1 MKDTKIEQMNQ
12 QQHSHPSC
20 AYRPHKHDVFC
31 GRGNNIY
38 CHPGNQ
44 FYQKLV
50 KAVRV
55 EYIASSR
62 LEKRECA
69 QYVVDTIMSLSPPGK
84 FLAFGNKD
92 KMYYEIGDQKA
103 VEKTRQ
109 ALREGAPD
117 IKKGIKDGRCQVRRK
132 VSKVIIY
139 TSLFVLLLS

>member
-1 MKDTKIEQMNQ
+1 MNQ
-12 QQHSHPSC
+12 QHIHSSYAH
-20 AYRPHKHDVFC
+20 RPHKHDVFC

-69 QYVVDTIMSLSPPGK
+69 QYVVNTIRTLAPPGK

-92 KMYYEIGDQKA
+92 KTYHEIGDQKA
-103 VEKTRQ
+103 VQKTRQ

-117 IKKGIKDGRCQVRRK
+117 IKKGIKDGRIQVRRN
-132 VSKVIIY
+132 VSKKIILY
-139 TSLFVLLLS
+139 

>member
-1 MKDTKIEQMNQ
+1 MKDTKIEQMNHQ
-12 QQHSHPSC
+12 RIHPSYT
-20 AYRPHKHDVFC
+20 YRAHKHDVFC
-31 GRGNNIY
+31 GRGKNTY

-55 EYIASSR
+55 ECIASSR
-62 LEKRECA
+62 LEKVKCA

-84 FLAFGNKD
+84 FLAFSNKD
-92 KMYYEIGDQKA
+92 KTYYEIGDQKA

-109 ALREGAPD
+109 ALREGAPA
-117 IKKGIKDGRCQVRRK
+117 IRKGIKDGRCQVRRK